1 MMMYSATR
9 RRPSRYCARRQ
20 CQQEHI
26 NDGVPKATYIGETV
40 ARDQVDQKNR
50 KEQADGL
57 ELAELECE
65 LATQSPA
72 GQDEDGDD
80 ADSDL
85 D

>member
-9 RRPSRYCARRQ
+9 RRPSRYCARR
-20 CQQEHI
+20 CRQQEQIHR
-26 NDGVPKATYIGETV
+26 GVPKATYIGETV
-40 ARDQVDQKNR
+40 TRDQVDQKNR
-50 KEQADGL
+50 KEQADSL
-57 ELAELECE
+57 ELAKLESE
-65 LATQSPA
+65 LASQGPT